1 MTAHAPRVFFYVQH
15 LLGIGHLA
23 RASRIADALGGDGFE
38 VTMITGGTPV
48 TGFPG
53 PGIRHV
59 ALPPVVAGDAG
70 FSGLRDTDGR
80 EVDEAF
86 KQRRCELLLAAFR
99 DCRPDIV
106 MIEAFPFGRR
116 QVRFEL
122 IPLLKEIHMQRP
134 RPRVVCS
141 LRDILQERAKP
152 GRDAESIALVRDY
165 FDLVVVH
172 GDPAFVRLEETFG
185 PAKQISDKIAYSGL
199 VAAPPPARI
208 ADRFDVVVSAGGG
221 AVGAGLVRA
230 AAEAARRLPGSG
242 AWCLIAGPNLPQSDF
257 DALTTAAPPNA
268 AVVRFRKDFPA
279 LVANARLSVSQ
290 AGYNTVCDL
299 LRARCRSLLVPFASG
314 GETEQTVRADRLQ
327 QLGLAHVLPEASL
340 SPDRLTDAV
349 QRALSAD
356 TPPTLMLGLDG
367 AGGTARILRQ
377 LLSQRP

>member
-199 VAAPPPARI
+199 VAAPPPALI

-257 DALTTAAPPNA
+257 DALMTAAPPNA